1 MFWLLARYKPF
12 GDYPSQSAGKYKS
25 TRQGWSIILQ
35 NNISHSA
42 RLMKPTS
49 QTLIKALLISSKFAK
64 ILNFII
70 LPHLKPLGC
79 LHFFL
84 SLVEYFLS
92 PLVTGFLEVGLA
104 LLVFWPTRPSAVL
117 CFFIMALLEVCVAIS
132 VVSIRSFG
140 SILQN
145 FSPRFLITLVEMD
158 GGSSSHPK

>member
-70 LPHLKPLGC
+70 LPYLKPLG
-79 LHFFL
+79 L
-84 SLVEYFLS
+84 SSL
-92 PLVTGFLEVGLA
+92 
-104 LLVFWPTRPSAVL
+104 LLVFGRVL
-117 CFFIMALLEVCVAIS
+117 LF
-132 VVSIRSFG
+132 VSIGNWLLGGWFSLA
-140 SILQN
+140 SILAHKTIC
-145 FSPRFLITLVEMD
+145 STLFLHYGPL
-158 GGSSSHPK
+158 GGVCCH